1 MNLDRPLA
9 PAPYSLLPA
18 VPTFTLT
25 SDDVADG
32 VPLEPLFTAAG
43 GNTSP
48 HLAWSGFPE
57 GTKSFFITCHDPD
70 APTPAGFWHWVL
82 ANVPA
87 SVTELPRGAGSADG
101 ALLPAGAVQTR
112 SDAGVVGFIGAAP
125 PKGDRPHRYGFAVHA
140 LDVERVDVTPD
151 TMPTAAYFQA
161 VFHTL
166 ARAVVT
172 PTFQH

>member
-1 MNLDRPLA
+1 
-9 PAPYSLLPA
+9 
-18 VPTFTLT
+18 
-25 SDDVADG
+25 
-32 VPLEPLFTAAG
+32 
-43 GNTSP
+43 
-48 HLAWSGFPE
+48 
-57 GTKSFFITCHDPD
+57 
-70 APTPAGFWHWVL
+70 
-82 ANVPA
+82 
-87 SVTELPRGAGSADG
+87 
-101 ALLPAGAVQTR
+101 VQTR